1 MPKIWND
8 LLSLFFP
15 RLCLLCRKSLV
26 DGEEHI
32 CLACLCNLPRTR
44 FTDYTDNAVAQLF
57 IGKIPF
63 QSATALFYF
72 EKGGQVQTL
81 IHALK
86 YQDNKE
92 LGYYLGRLAARDLT
106 REGETFFTPTGG
118 MPIDVLLPV
127 PLHPRKQRKRGYNQA
142 EWIARGISSVLQLPV
157 DTTSVQRSKWN
168 ETQTNK
174 QLYERW
180 ENVQDIFTITEP
192 ACLQGKHVLLVDDV
206 ITSGSTIGS
215 CAETLLAIPDI
226 QVSILG
232 ISVTQH

>member
-8 LLSLFFP
+8 LLGLFFP
-15 RLCLLCRKSLV
+15 RLCLLCRKPLV

-32 CLACLCNLPRTR
+32 CLECLCNLPRTR

-72 EKGGQVQTL
+72 EKGGRIQTL

-86 YQDNKE
+86 YRDNRE
-92 LGYYLGRLAARDLT
+92 LGYYLGRLAARELT
-106 REGETFFTPTGG
+106 QEENSFFSPVHER
-118 MPIDVLLPV
+118 PVDVLLPV
-127 PLHPRKQRKRGYNQA
+127 PLHPRKQYKRGFNQA
-142 EWIARGISSVLQLPV
+142 EWIARGMSSVLELPV
-157 DTTSVQRSKWN
+157 ETTSLSRSIWN
-168 ETQTNK
+168 ETQTGK

-180 ENVQDIFTITEP
+180 ENVQDIFTLTET
-192 ACLQGKHVLLVDDV
+192 ACLEGKHVLLVDDV
-206 ITSGSTIGS
+206 ITSGSTIGA
-215 CAETLLAIPDI
+215 CAGTLLAIPGL